1 MEHVSPDDTLT
12 YQQFLDFV
20 ADKEGRYEYVDGRA
34 VAVGAAGNEHQ
45 DIALIVGSALR
56 DHLRGENCKV
66 RLSAPLFT
74 IRRIKKPGDDDQERA
89 PDIRVTCDQM
99 DLVLGN
105 RLNRKPKLLIEVLS
119 PQNGDD
125 LDLKLDEYEAISTVE
140 EYIIIDSRKR
150 SVRRWYRA
158 TTGKFEFDP
167 YYISGNVHFVSVG
180 SRSILMSCT
189 RRSVSLKSYAVA
201 GWYDGALDPL
211 PAEPAHNPIS

>member
-1 MEHVSPDDTLT
+1 MEHESPADTLT

-20 ADKEGRYEYVDGRA
+20 AHKEGRYEYVAGRA
-34 VAVGAAGNEHQ
+34 VAMGIPSNEHQ

-56 DHLRGENCKV
+56 DHLRTQNCKV

-89 PDIRVTCDQM
+89 PDIMVTCDEA

-125 LDLKLDEYEAISTVE
+125 LDLKLDEYEAIPTVE

-150 SVRRWYRA
+150 SIRRWYRA
-158 TTGKFEFDP
+158 STGKFEFDP
-167 YYISGNVHFVSVG
+167 FYISGTMHFLSVG
-180 SRSILMSCT
+180 YRLDIDAL
-189 RRSVSLKSYAVA
+189 YAEV
-201 GWYDGALDPL
+201 GIP
-211 PAEPAHNPIS
+211 